1 MTNLKNNIFR
11 FLPVTLIFFSI
22 LALPLCAEDQN
33 KHYGDNYPPQEV
45 KSLPIPEQLDFAGEI
60 VPLERHDLRERFDR
74 EMLAFTFMHS
84 TTFLLI
90 KRANLYFPII
100 EPILKENNV
109 PDDFKYLA
117 LIESYF
123 NPRAVS
129 PAKAAGFW
137 QFLSSTGKEYGL
149 EVGTQVDERFH
160 IEKSTA
166 AACQYLKDSYEL
178 YNSWITAAAAY
189 NAGKNRISTELE
201 QQNAK
206 DYFDLYLN
214 EETSRYVFRLLAA
227 KEMLTNPQK
236 YGFNLKKQDFYHT
249 VRTRNVVVNTSIED
263 WADWA
268 ADNGTT
274 YVQLKYF
281 NPWIRDRKL
290 DNKSGKT
297 YTIKIPYPE
306 DINYDIDKVKI
317 HNKNWI
323 K

>member
-45 KSLPIPEQLDFAGEI
+45 KSLPIPEQLDFAGEV